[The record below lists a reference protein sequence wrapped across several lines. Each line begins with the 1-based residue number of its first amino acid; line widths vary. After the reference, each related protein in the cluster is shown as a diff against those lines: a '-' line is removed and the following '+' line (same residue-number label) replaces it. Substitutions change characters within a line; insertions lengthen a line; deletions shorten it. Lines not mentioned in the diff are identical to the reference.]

1 MNTESSK
8 ANEGSRS
15 HEKALMNRDDD
26 GAKRDTIKKRVDDYD
41 LGNTAHESKENL
53 ISVMWKICKTGDGTE
68 SLQLGAFQQ
77 LVVMLQVECGEESM
91 IR

>member
-1 MNTESSK
+1 MNTESAK

-26 GAKRDTIKKRVDDYD
+26 GAKRDTFDDYD
-41 LGNTAHESKENL
+41 LGNTAHESKKNL